1 MIAYYSDAGEVV
13 HHMEVDAVVGTVDGV
28 DMFALDN
35 RDYYQLLRVTYLYHL
50 FQLLGQSK
58 SPIDPRLCLSHAG

>member
-28 DMFALDN
+28 VGWSLGS
-35 RDYYQLLRVTYLYHL
+35 LVVLRV
-50 FQLLGQSK
+50 F
-58 SPIDPRLCLSHAG
+58 